1 MEWNNA
7 EYPYGDGVDVVPEMW
22 FCFKVCGEGVY
33 CLRKGMVKILW
44 SVMCGAGGRGWGF
57 FTGDFA
63 PDASK
68 DAAGDS
74 I

>member
-1 MEWNNA
+1 MERNNA

-33 CLRKGMVKILW
+33 Y
-44 SVMCGAGGRGWGF
+44 VMCVAGGRGWGF

>member
-1 MEWNNA
+1 MERNNA

-44 SVMCGAGGRGWGF
+44 SVMCGAGGRG
-57 FTGDFA
+57 
-63 PDASK
+63 
-68 DAAGDS
+68 
-74 I
+74 